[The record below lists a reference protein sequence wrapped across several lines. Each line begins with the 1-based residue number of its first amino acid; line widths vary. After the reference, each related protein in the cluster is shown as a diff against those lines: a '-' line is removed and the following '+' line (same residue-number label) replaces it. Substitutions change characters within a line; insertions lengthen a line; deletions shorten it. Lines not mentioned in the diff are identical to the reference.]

1 MNLIYHKF
9 FELEVIHS
17 YLPEGISNDFRLM
30 PSSDTQSEL
39 QSYNIILRQQHN
51 LFSFYCGS
59 SNADSFDPAAE
70 LAALNTLQFQLLNI
84 DFIFKY
90 YTEETDISNNNILYL
105 KNRPNSEE
113 LQMEW
118 APASNQY
125 KPNCVAV
132 IFLDMQ
138 TIVDENKPVKKL
150 KHVFNV
156 RKVFWEYQIVIP
168 DYMKFNEKDLKI
180 VGIQNETY
188 KGPVKKSIGNKNAFV
203 MISGIPLALKRS
215 LDRYPLL
222 ELYYTDIRSN
232 KSNTLEFQLPNQDP
246 QSIRTKLVDGSNM
259 MFLSSTIIYL

>member
-105 KNRPNSEE
+105 KTAQIQRSCRWNGL
-113 LQMEW
+113 LQVINI
-118 APASNQY
+118 NQT
-125 KPNCVAV
+125 V
-132 IFLDMQ
+132 
-138 TIVDENKPVKKL
+138 
-150 KHVFNV
+150 
-156 RKVFWEYQIVIP
+156 W
-168 DYMKFNEKDLKI
+168 
-180 VGIQNETY
+180 
-188 KGPVKKSIGNKNAFV
+188 
-203 MISGIPLALKRS
+203 
-215 LDRYPLL
+215 LL
-222 ELYYTDIRSN
+222 Y
-232 KSNTLEFQLPNQDP
+232 F
-246 QSIRTKLVDGSNM
+246 
-259 MFLSSTIIYL
+259 